1 MRKGRDGEKKKR
13 EEKRLMEIV
22 ATPSLP
28 AVDRLNADCWN
39 AALSRQN
46 KENREN
52 KEIIKN
58 GEYRNDKHNK

>member
-1 MRKGRDGEKKKR
+1 MI
-13 EEKRLMEIV
+13 IV
-22 ATPSLP
+22 ATTSLP

-39 AALSRQN
+39 AALSCQN
-46 KENREN
+46 KENRENREN

>member
-1 MRKGRDGEKKKR
+1 MK
-13 EEKRLMEIV
+13 IV
-22 ATPSLP
+22 ATMSLP